1 MLHLLTTLFLSLPT
15 RAVEAEKVFEEKLV
29 HCEEVVEQNDDFNV
43 WRRSF
48 EACLENEGASE
59 PVSDHRPLLFDL
71 RSVLI
76 CRSNALCLI
85 TAKIRQKT

>member
-48 EACLENEGASE
+48 EACLEN
-59 PVSDHRPLLFDL
+59 
-71 RSVLI
+71 
-76 CRSNALCLI
+76 
-85 TAKIRQKT
+85 